1 MRHIIFAAC
10 LLLAGCK
17 IESNPNAPPTPQ
29 AEDSALPQRGGF
41 CAFPCVGPHLRLGGG
56 GISFFSFGPGIEF

>member
-1 MRHIIFAAC
+1 MRVTILIAC
-10 LLLAGCK
+10 LLLTGCK

-29 AEDSALPQRGGF
+29 AKGETETRGGF
-41 CAFPCVGPHLRLGGG
+41 CAFPCIGPHLRLDGG